1 MSPERLIV
9 VDHEA
14 LSDLRYWV
22 RTEPRVALRILE
34 LIEHT
39 IRDPLHGIGKPEP
52 LKHRRSNYWSR
63 RITREHRL
71 VYLVRGDRVIF
82 LQARYHYS

>member
-9 VDHEA
+9 IDEQVLA
-14 LSDLRYWV
+14 DLAHWV
-22 RTEPRVALRILE
+22 RMEPRIALRIVE

-39 IRDPLHGIGKPEP
+39 TRDTFGGIGKPEP
-52 LKHRRSNYWSR
+52 LKYRSGDYGSR

-71 VYLVRGDRVIF
+71 VYLVRADRVIF
-82 LQARYHYS
+82 LQARFHY

>member
-9 VDHEA
+9 VDEQVLA
-14 LSDLRYWV
+14 DLTHWN
-22 RTEPRVALRILE
+22 RTEPRVALRIVE

-39 IRDPLHGIGKPEP
+39 VRDPFHGIGKPEP
-52 LKHRRSNYWSR
+52 LKHRGADFWSR

-71 VYLVRGDRVIF
+71 VYLVRADRVMF
-82 LQARYHYS
+82 LQARYHY